1 MFIVV
6 FNLLYTYASA
16 DDQVIMFFEVPVKA
30 NNDNNNNNNDNN
42 NNDETC
48 PARKLLFVSDV
59 QNADMAV
66 KHK

>member
-30 NNDNNNNNNDNN
+30 NNDNNNNNN
-42 NNDETC
+42 NDETC

-59 QNADMAV
+59 QNADRAV

>member
-30 NNDNNNNNNDNN
+30 NNDNNNNN
-42 NNDETC
+42 DETC

-59 QNADMAV
+59 QNADRAV